1 MQLKQTAESLWSD
14 AKTYWKHPPAGKYM
28 PFKEIAAYSVGG
40 IGAYF
45 IITIIWALQLS
56 VGNFIIGNAIGIEPT
71 KIYLLYL
78 ISVAS
83 SFPLTALRANII
95 DNARSRKGKYRPYL
109 LIMGVPS
116 ILLAIGFVWM
126 PYESMSMSMR
136 MLTVL
141 LFNIGF
147 QFFFSFFYDSYE
159 NLISVLSPNTQ
170 ERTDVSAIKA
180 VIYSIAPSITGIV
193 MPLAAKFLTN
203 GDMTNMKLYR
213 FAYPPM
219 LIIGILL
226 VILVYANTQEKI
238 IQAKTHVVQIK
249 FMDALRA
256 VAKNKYFWIISL
268 AGWLGFL
275 ENSYGTILQWL
286 YQYQHACTEGQY
298 ALITTLY
305 GNSALWGML
314 MAPWAIRKF
323 GKKRVL
329 VFTNILNIIFIAMI
343 YPIVVNIDPGLGI
356 WLVMICMWMNGLVGS
371 FANVLNPSIQGDIRD
386 YQQYTTGERIDGMFA
401 AVGLIG
407 SAITMATSGVL
418 PAVYEALGITT
429 ENAVSMGYTNAYDV
443 LYNRNVFVN
452 AFAVLIGLGVFG
464 AIMNVVPY
472 FFYDLTETKQRGM
485 VNVLKVRALFEDYG
499 NNALSDSGLVETID
513 LVNEAR
519 YYVAE
524 QPLPETKDGIREA
537 KKSGSRPDIKAAKK
551 AYKNAIEHNRMIEI
565 SRFVIDEMNKFST
578 LEVQEQVKVA
588 KEIYEAGLSNLVNVE
603 PDVLARARAL
613 PKGTEEEK
621 LYRKAA
627 IKEAR
632 ERLYSKR
639 MILKNYPDGIEEF
652 DITVFDQLF
661 AEEDRLELAL
671 EEAFKK
677 QFAAKDQ
684 KDRVAFQQAK
694 QEVQRVKVERAK
706 VRTKIKEAT
715 NANSLYH
722 RAAKPWLDAKKLLIQ
737 EENYKHY
744 DEIAAMY
751 EEAKARADAQRAKE
765 DADDAARVA
774 QKKAD
779 KELARA
785 NRRHK

>member
-159 NLISVLSPNTQ
+159 NLIYVLSPNTQ

-286 YQYQHACTEGQY
+286 Y
-298 ALITTLY
+298 
-305 GNSALWGML
+305 
-314 MAPWAIRKF
+314 
-323 GKKRVL
+323 
-329 VFTNILNIIFIAMI
+329 
-343 YPIVVNIDPGLGI
+343 
-356 WLVMICMWMNGLVGS
+356 
-371 FANVLNPSIQGDIRD
+371 
-386 YQQYTTGERIDGMFA
+386 
-401 AVGLIG
+401 
-407 SAITMATSGVL
+407 
-418 PAVYEALGITT
+418 
-429 ENAVSMGYTNAYDV
+429 
-443 LYNRNVFVN
+443 
-452 AFAVLIGLGVFG
+452 
-464 AIMNVVPY
+464 
-472 FFYDLTETKQRGM
+472 
-485 VNVLKVRALFEDYG
+485 
-499 NNALSDSGLVETID
+499 
-513 LVNEAR
+513 
-519 YYVAE
+519 
-524 QPLPETKDGIREA
+524 
-537 KKSGSRPDIKAAKK
+537 
-551 AYKNAIEHNRMIEI
+551 
-565 SRFVIDEMNKFST
+565 
-578 LEVQEQVKVA
+578 
-588 KEIYEAGLSNLVNVE
+588 
-603 PDVLARARAL
+603 
-613 PKGTEEEK
+613 
-621 LYRKAA
+621 
-627 IKEAR
+627 
-632 ERLYSKR
+632 
-639 MILKNYPDGIEEF
+639 
-652 DITVFDQLF
+652 
-661 AEEDRLELAL
+661 
-671 EEAFKK
+671 
-677 QFAAKDQ
+677 
-684 KDRVAFQQAK
+684 
-694 QEVQRVKVERAK
+694 
-706 VRTKIKEAT
+706 
-715 NANSLYH
+715 
-722 RAAKPWLDAKKLLIQ
+722 
-737 EENYKHY
+737 
-744 DEIAAMY
+744 
-751 EEAKARADAQRAKE
+751 
-765 DADDAARVA
+765 
-774 QKKAD
+774 
-779 KELARA
+779 
-785 NRRHK
+785 